1 MNAIFVMGLTMG
13 LAYLAPIGMQNLFV
27 INSAL
32 NDSRKRALLTGLIVA
47 AFDISL
53 SMCCFYGIGTLM
65 EQYGFLKLGILFF
78 GSIIVIK
85 IGIGLVK
92 SKVTELNKSKESV
105 PILKTISS
113 ACVVTWCNPQA
124 ILDGTVML
132 GAFHVTLM
140 SSQTLSFMS
149 GIVMASLL
157 WFLGLIL
164 LISSVSSWFNPKV
177 LTVVNRVC
185 GMVIVLYGMNLMW
198 SFFKV
203 WQ

>member
-32 NDSRKRALLTGLIVA
+32 NDSRRRALLTAFIVA
-47 AFDISL
+47 LFDISL

-65 EQYGFLKLGILFF
+65 EKYSFLKLGILFV
-78 GSIIVIK
+78 GGIIVIK
-85 IGIGLVK
+85 IGLGLVR
-92 SKVTELNKSKESV
+92 SRVTELDKSKQRV
-105 PILKTISS
+105 PLLKTISS

-140 SSQTLSFMS
+140 STQTFSFMS
-149 GIVMASLL
+149 GIIMASLL
-157 WFLGLIL
+157 WFFGLIL
-164 LISSVSSWFNPKV
+164 LISALRGWFNPKV

-185 GMVIVLYGMNLMW
+185 GLVIVIYGLNLMR
-198 SFFKV
+198 SFFML